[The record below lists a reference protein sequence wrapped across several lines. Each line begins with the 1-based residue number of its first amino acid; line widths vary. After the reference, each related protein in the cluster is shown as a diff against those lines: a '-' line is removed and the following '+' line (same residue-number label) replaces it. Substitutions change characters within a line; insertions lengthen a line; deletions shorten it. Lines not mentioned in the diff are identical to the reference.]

1 LSYPAFTSI
10 HDEPL
15 FFDAIELH
23 HIDIIRGCCKLI
35 KTIQSWEIDM
45 SSVTGISKQ
54 HIQQA
59 ILTLPD
65 IEKTSLLH
73 WFIQADKQLWDE
85 QLEADFST
93 NGPGATLLEQ
103 IKE

>member
-1 LSYPAFTSI
+1 
-10 HDEPL
+10 
-15 FFDAIELH
+15 
-23 HIDIIRGCCKLI
+23 
-35 KTIQSWEIDM
+35 M

-54 HIQQA
+54 HIQQT